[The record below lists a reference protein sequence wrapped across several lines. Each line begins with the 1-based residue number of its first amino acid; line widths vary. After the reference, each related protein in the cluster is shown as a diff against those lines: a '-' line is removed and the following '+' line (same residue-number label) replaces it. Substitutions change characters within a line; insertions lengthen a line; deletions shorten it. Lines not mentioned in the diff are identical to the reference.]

1 MSAREPRTV
10 AEIAELFRDFYV
22 DVRGIIE
29 DSGASWRVSSQGDG
43 ELVAPPVGGA
53 ATVIIRPKA
62 DRGFGLVINE
72 PGWQLRGMRNLTY
85 RVDDGRDA
93 KMNALFLD
101 ELKRRLSI
109 AGGTRTEI
117 LDAAG
122 NNSLAHWRE
131 TKRRYEARVKTF
143 HKDAY

>member
-1 MSAREPRTV
+1 MSASEPRPV
-10 AEIAELFRDFYV
+10 AEMSAHFRDYFS
-22 DVRGIIE
+22 DVREIVEEG
-29 DSGASWRVSSQGDG
+29 GATWSISSQGDG
-43 ELVAPPVGGA
+43 TLCAPPVGGA
-53 ATVIIRPKA
+53 ATVIVRPRA

-72 PGWQLRGMRNLTY
+72 GGWGLRGMRNLTY
-85 RVDDGRDA
+85 RVDDGRDV